1 MLFRYLKQENEGF
14 LYLSLFVL
22 NELKGYGKPSF
33 SVENANN
40 YLCKRKKNLNRCIG
54 REKVLQN
61 KKKMLILHPVWNKY
75 QKRKQK
81 I

>member
-22 NELKGYGKPSF
+22 NGLKGYGKPSF

-40 YLCKRKKNLNRCIG
+40 CLCKRKKNLNRGIG
-54 REKVLQN
+54 HEKVLQN

>member
-1 MLFRYLKQENEGF
+1 MWKAFIF
-14 LYLSLFVL
+14 W
-22 NELKGYGKPSF
+22 
-33 SVENANN
+33 ENANN
-40 YLCKRKKNLNRCIG
+40 CLCKRKKNLNRGIG